1 MVKTKKIL
9 ALVISNVVIVGGIL
23 SGCSGTSAPETKGGD
38 QSVEAA
44 ADEKNAVNYSLPA
57 RPSANP
63 P

>member
-44 ADEKNAVNYSLPA
+44 ADEKKGGKG
-57 RPSANP
+57 RR
-63 P
+63 